1 MINTLFVW
9 SVRFQEIAW
18 YLDKSLGQTENVLE
32 RVWLAKLLLNKRAK
46 QFSHIMVNDLAAY
59 VELEHDIVR
68 WSSQNVNSLVFI
80 YNTAQNKTKW
90 CWQTENGLV
99 LEELRQS
106 SN

>member
-1 MINTLFVW
+1 MINAFLA
-9 SVRFQEIAW
+9 SVCFQEIAL

-32 RVWLAKLLLNKRAK
+32 RAWLAKLPLNKRPK
-46 QFSHIMVNDLAAY
+46 HFSHIMNDPAAY
-59 VELEHDIVR
+59 VELEHEIVR
-68 WSSQNVNSLVFI
+68 WSSQNVNSLAFI
-80 YNTAQNKTKW
+80 YNTVQNKTKW